1 MKFHDSIIGLLLVAF
16 GGWVLWQ
23 AQGFPDMPGQII
35 GPATF
40 PTLLGCL
47 CLLGGLMLI
56 WEGRK
61 ASPHALISLH
71 DGWRIG
77 SRITCVAVAI
87 LGTLLL
93 AVTFEQ
99 VGFPVGGTLLL
110 SALFLSAGLTHPKW
124 IGVSAVFVLTV
135 HLVMTRLLYVP
146 LPSGFVKGLL

>member
-1 MKFHDSIIGLLLVAF
+1 MKFHDSIIGLLLIAF
-16 GGWVLWQ
+16 GAWVLWQ
-23 AQGFPDMPGQII
+23 AQGFPEMPGQII

-47 CLLGGLMLI
+47 CALGGLMLA
-56 WEGRK
+56 WQGRK
-61 ASPHALISLH
+61 TPGHELVSIHE
-71 DGWRIG
+71 GWRIP
-77 SRITCVAVAI
+77 SRIACVAVAVI
-87 LGTLLL
+87 GTLLL

-110 SALFLSAGLTHPKW
+110 AALFLAAGLTHPKW
-124 IGVSAVFVLTV
+124 IAAAAVFVLTV